1 MEMNKTRLTGIGI
14 ISLSLTLFILFFLLT
29 DELMKAQTIECQQVC
44 GVNMPEECPHSQ
56 SIPLVS
62 YVGFTVSFITLM
74 TGFYLWLGADK
85 QMATNNGLSK
95 RLLKSLTRDERKI
108 FEIINNSGGAV
119 FQSELIEKTG
129 FSKAKVSRIL
139 DKLEVKNLVER
150 RRRGM
155 TNMVVIK
162 RNG

>member
-1 MEMNKTRLTGIGI
+1 MEMNKTRLIGIGI
-14 ISLSLTLFILFFLLT
+14 ISLSLTLFILFFVLT
-29 DELMKAQTIECQQVC
+29 DELMRAQTIECQQVC

-56 SIPLVS
+56 SIPFVS
-62 YVGFTVSFITLM
+62 YVGFTVSFITLIA
-74 TGFYLWLGADK
+74 GVYLWLGASK
-85 QMATNNGLSK
+85 QIDTNHGLSK
-95 RLLKSLTRDERKI
+95 RLLKSLTQDERKI

>member
-1 MEMNKTRLTGIGI
+1 MKINKIRLISTGII
-14 ISLSLTLFILFFLLT
+14 FLSSILFILFFMFT
-29 DELMKAQTIECQQVC
+29 DDIMKIQAIECQQVC
-44 GVNMPEECPHSQ
+44 GVNMPEECPHAQ
-56 SIPLVS
+56 NIPLIS
-62 YVGFTVSFITLM
+62 YIGFTISFLILLA
-74 TGFYLWLGADK
+74 GIYLWINFGK
-85 QMATNNGLSK
+85 IIGKENKTSK
-95 RLLKSLTRDERKI
+95 IVIKSLGEDEKKV
-108 FEIINNSGGAV
+108 FEIIANSGGAV
-119 FQSELIEKTG
+119 FQSELVEKTG